1 MIREVNM
8 YQCVCDGC
16 GKSHVDE
23 FNGYVAWT
31 DGSYARESA
40 NDDSWIN
47 IDGKDYCP
55 DCYEFDEEK
64 DEYVPKPR
72 CGTNMEY

>member
-1 MIREVNM
+1 MIRKVDM

-16 GKSHVDE
+16 GKAHVDE

-31 DGSYARESA
+31 DETGARTSA
-40 NDDSWIN
+40 SEDEWTQ

-55 DCYEFDEEK
+55 DCYEFDEKK
-64 DEYVPKPR
+64 DEYVPKAKA
-72 CGTNMEY
+72 GTNMEY